1 MVVDARLGLF
11 GGSEIEGGDCAA
23 YFSLEQKLDDGIAQ
37 ESTAASD
44 EDMAQR
50 HGWYVVSRHGVEVA
64 RRACVSDWIG
74 HRSSRVQLAG
84 MYCLQITNCLSTG
97 NQGRVKRFHK
107 AASYRCSLAHNT
119 LTWRSF
125 PRSLGTAV
133 NSITSSSS
141 VVNSIECNMAISN
154 SRADWQEHELR
165 RSYLHHVP

>member
-84 MYCLQITNCLSTG
+84 MYC
-97 NQGRVKRFHK
+97 
-107 AASYRCSLAHNT
+107 
-119 LTWRSF
+119 
-125 PRSLGTAV
+125 
-133 NSITSSSS
+133 
-141 VVNSIECNMAISN
+141 
-154 SRADWQEHELR
+154 HELR
-165 RSYLHHVP
+165 IACRQGTKVVSKDSTRLPRIDVHLLTIL